1 MPRKSYPITIVDK
14 VKKIYLI
21 FLGLLFAHLLILAN
35 IRFTAWPEMLSY
47 PYLFSHG
54 FTLYKDFVYPYP
66 PLLVV
71 VLSWLYSAFGYKL
84 SVLQLFTW
92 LIILMSD
99 VLIVGIV
106 EKLTKKWTIA
116 MAALALYVFTQP
128 FLEGNQ
134 LWFDLAL
141 VPLMLTAIYFIFQ
154 KKTAKNLIIA
164 GVFMGLSV
172 LVKQTS
178 GLFLLAIGLY
188 MLVVEKTFKK
198 IIYLAIGPVII
209 GASLLVWLIREQ
221 ILGYFVNWN
230 LIYPFTFWSKFPGYV
245 QMNLTN
251 GQMLVLGVL
260 LFPLFVIVA
269 KNFKT
274 TSKDKNL
281 LLLEIILLISLIMV
295 YPRFSFFHFQ
305 MALAAIAVTF
315 GYLLSK
321 YKFSPVLHALFWIFI
336 LFVIA
341 LPVFKRDIGVAA
353 RFWDQ
358 DTLSF
363 SQKLKE
369 ETKGK
374 STFLLGLPS
383 SIYVFSGSHPP
394 KPWIDNYG
402 WYFEIPGVQ
411 ESTIADW
418 NANKPDYVVTSDPEG
433 GNWYDLGVYRPKQVM
448 NWIEKGY
455 VKREQLAKGVWLW
468 QMK

>member
-1 MPRKSYPITIVDK
+1 
-14 VKKIYLI
+14 
-21 FLGLLFAHLLILAN
+21 
-35 IRFTAWPEMLSY
+35 MLSY

-54 FTLYKDFVYPYP
+54 FTLYKDFIYPYP

-71 VLSWLYSAFGYKL
+71 VLSWLYSAFGYNL
-84 SVLQLFTW
+84 YVPQMFTW
-92 LIILMSD
+92 LVILLSD

-106 EKLTKKWTIA
+106 KKLTKKWNLA
-116 MAALALYVFTQP
+116 MVALAFYVFTQP

-141 VPLMLTAIYFIFQ
+141 VPLMLSALYFVFQ
-154 KKTAKNLIIA
+154 KRSTKNLIIA

-178 GLFLLAIGLY
+178 GLFLLATGIY
-188 MLVVEKTFKK
+188 ILVVEKSLKK
-198 IIYLAIGPVII
+198 VIYLAVGPVLI
-209 GASLLVWLIREQ
+209 GMSLFVWLIKTQ
-221 ILGYFVNWN
+221 ILNYFVNWN

-269 KNFKT
+269 KNFAAAR
-274 TSKDKNL
+274 KDKNL
-281 LLLEIILLISLIMV
+281 ALLGLILFVSLVMV

-305 MALAAIAVTF
+305 MALATIVITF

-321 YKFSPVLHALFWIFI
+321 YKFSPVLHALFWMFV

-341 LPVFKRDIGVAA
+341 LPVFKRDVGVEA
-353 RFWDQ
+353 RFWDS

-369 ETKGK
+369 ETDGK
-374 STFLLGLPS
+374 STFILGLPS
-383 SIYVFSGSHPP
+383 SIYVFSDTVPP
-394 KPWIDNYG
+394 KPWVDNYG
-402 WYFEIPGVQ
+402 WYFEVPGFQ

-418 NANKPDYVVTSDPEG
+418 NKNKPNYVVTRDPEQ

-455 VKREQLAKGVWLW
+455 EKKEQLDKGVWLW